1 MPHGYSQFAPYL
13 FGTLI
18 IFVVYL
24 RLRRMFGRQVL
35 SSARMTLRMAVFA
48 LLSALLLPSALR
60 SAAFAG
66 AAAGGLAAGIL
77 LALWGASQ
85 TRFERAGARLYYVP
99 HTYTGVAVSLLFLGR
114 VVFRLLPAY
123 QSTHDGGASL
133 FNGPPEGLSSFVSS
147 PLTLGLFFVLSGYYV
162 CYFGLVLWK
171 SKHLKADEVVETPS
185 PLGA

>member
-1 MPHGYSQFAPYL
+1 MPNGFSQFAPYL
-13 FGTLI
+13 FAAFI

-35 SSARMTLRMAVFA
+35 SPARMTLRMTLFAVV
-48 LLSALLLPSALR
+48 SALLLPTALR

-66 AAAGGLAAGIL
+66 AAAGGLAVGIL

-85 TRFERAGARLYYVP
+85 TRFERAGTRLYYVP

-133 FNGPPEGLSSFVSS
+133 FAGPPQGLSSFVSS
-147 PLTLGLFFVLSGYYV
+147 PSTLGLFFVLSGYYV
-162 CYFGLVLWK
+162 GYYGLVLWK
-171 SKHLKADEVVETPS
+171 SKHLKADDVVETTS